1 MVIANEL
8 NKRMSH
14 KFHFLDELILTL
26 FFDDKIKLLLHVPY
40 NDFISD
46 QLFLQ
51 VKIEQ
56 LVTAMGGALH
66 SKTSLDINFVIV
78 KNVLAAKYKVCLNS

>member
-1 MVIANEL
+1 MCPIT
-8 NKRMSH
+8 
-14 KFHFLDELILTL
+14 I
-26 FFDDKIKLLLHVPY
+26 
-40 NDFISD
+40 FICD
-46 QLFLQ
+46 QLFSQ

-66 SKTSLDINFVIV
+66 SKASLDINFVVV